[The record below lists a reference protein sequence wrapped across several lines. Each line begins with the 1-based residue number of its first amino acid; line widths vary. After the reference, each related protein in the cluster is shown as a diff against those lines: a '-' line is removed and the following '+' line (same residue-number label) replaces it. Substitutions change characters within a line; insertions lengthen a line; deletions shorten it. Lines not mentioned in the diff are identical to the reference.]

1 MGDSGGGTGGCL
13 SLASHCALKRLETPA
28 LYDIRADALYELDEE
43 GLRFL
48 ASGPRREEAHGS
60 PETAA
65 LVDFCIAEGLLV
77 ETPAPEPVA
86 LPDAPLGD
94 AALVRLICS
103 DCPFYKEG
111 EDEELEC
118 GAFMLLR
125 HLLRK
130 KVVTVKGILDAV
142 QPADER

>member
-1 MGDSGGGTGGCL
+1 VSDFPKL
-13 SLASHCALKRLETPA
+13 CAA
-28 LYDIRADALYELDEE
+28 
-43 GLRFL
+43 
-48 ASGPRREEAHGS
+48 AH
-60 PETAA
+60 
-65 LVDFCIAEGLLV
+65 LL
-77 ETPAPEPVA
+77 PQD
-86 LPDAPLGD
+86 PDAPLGD
-94 AALVRLICS
+94 ADLVRLICS